1 VEQILAALR
10 AAGPVRLAAA
20 LGITGLVAAAL
31 FAIMFRVGAEERGL
45 LYSDLAPKDAAEVTA
60 ALDTASIPY
69 TISPDG
75 GTVYVPRS
83 KVAEARMK
91 LAATGL
97 PGSGSVGYEI
107 FDKQDV
113 LGATSFVQNI
123 NKLRALEGEV
133 ARTIDALDTVRNARV
148 HLVLPE
154 KALFDTEKQDP
165 TASVVVG
172 LERGSLSNSQVQA
185 IRNFVAT
192 AVPGLSVD
200 KVTVLDERG
209 ELLAGARDGGAN
221 SQGVMDDRKAQTEER
236 IRRNVTDIISS
247 IVGPGAVRVQ
257 VSADMDFNQVTS
269 QSETFDPEGSVARS
283 TQTVEQNST
292 NTEKGD
298 QTVSASNNVPDGTA
312 ANTDG
317 GNQAAENRTEET
329 TNFEV
334 SKTTKTEVQQT
345 GKISKLSV
353 AVAVDGVMTGTGAAA
368 KYAPRSPEEMER
380 ITALVKSAVGFN
392 EERGDVIEVVNAQ
405 FSRAAGS
412 AGSEAPSPFSFDKN
426 DIMRGVE
433 ILALAL
439 VSLAL
444 VFFVAR
450 PLIKG
455 LVAPTPGAAS
465 LGGGA
470 SAGAM
475 MGLPGAGGV
484 AALPAPDGSDSGGGR
499 IDIARIQGSV
509 SANSIKQV
517 SEIVAANPDQTA
529 GVIRGWLQRGAA

>member
-1 VEQILAALR
+1 MEQILAALR

>member
-1 VEQILAALR
+1 MEQILAALR

-426 DIMRGVE
+426 DIMRAVE

-465 LGGGA
+465 LVGGA

-484 AALPAPDGSDSGGGR
+484 AALPAPDGSDNGGGR

>member
-312 ANTDG
+312 ANADG

-353 AVAVDGVMTGTGAAA
+353 AVAVDGVMTGTGATA

-412 AGSEAPSPFSFDKN
+412 AGSEAPSPFAFDKN

-455 LVAPTPGAAS
+455 LVTPAPGAAS

-484 AALPAPDGSDSGGGR
+484 AALPAPEGSDGNGGR